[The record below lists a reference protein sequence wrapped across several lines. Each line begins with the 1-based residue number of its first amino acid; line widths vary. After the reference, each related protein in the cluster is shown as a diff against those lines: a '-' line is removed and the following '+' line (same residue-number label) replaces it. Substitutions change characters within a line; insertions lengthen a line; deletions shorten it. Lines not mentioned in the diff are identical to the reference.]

1 MSNLDYAAKQ
11 LNKIRNRINDAAQA
25 VGRDA
30 DSIRLIGA
38 SKVQPPELIADFA
51 TKGLRDIGENYLQ
64 EAIDKKA
71 QLSRQDLQW
80 HFIGHIQS
88 NKTKLIA
95 QNFDWVHG
103 VDRLKIA
110 ARLGQHSLPAEPV
123 NILVQINLDA
133 EQSKSGVVPSE
144 VAELCDQISQ
154 LSNVSLR
161 GFMTIPK
168 PRKDFDAQKAAFQ
181 TAQELML
188 STNQRYG
195 LSLDQLSMGM
205 SNDLEAAI
213 AAGSTMIR
221 VGTALFGARAS
232 QHQ

>member
-11 LNKIRNRINDAAQA
+11 LNTIRNRINDAAQA

-30 DSIRLIGA
+30 VSVRLIGA

-51 TKGLRDIGENYLQ
+51 ARGLLDIGENYLQ
-64 EAIDKKA
+64 EAIEKKA
-71 QLSRQDLQW
+71 QLSTQNLQW

-110 ARLGQHSLPAEPV
+110 QRLGEQSLRAEPL
-123 NILVQINLDA
+123 NILVQVNLDA
-133 EQSKSGVVPSE
+133 EPSKSGVAPAE
-144 VAELCDQISQ
+144 VAELCDLISQ
-154 LSNVSLR
+154 HSKVNLR
-161 GFMTIPK
+161 GFMAIPR
-168 PRKDFDAQKAAFQ
+168 PLSDFDAQKATFDS
-181 TAQELML
+181 AQELMFR
-188 STNQRYG
+188 TNQQYG
-195 LSLDQLSMGM
+195 LKLDQLSMGM

-221 VGTALFGARAS
+221 VGTALFGPRTS
-232 QHQ
+232 

>member
-30 DSIRLIGA
+30 ASIRLIGA
-38 SKVQPPELIADFA
+38 SKVQTSELIADFA
-51 TKGLRDIGENYLQ
+51 TEGLLDIGENYLQ
-64 EAIDKKA
+64 EAIEKKA
-71 QLSRQDLQW
+71 HLSLYDLQW
-80 HFIGHIQS
+80 HFIGRIQS

-95 QNFDWVHG
+95 QHFDWVHG

-110 ARLGQHSLPAEPV
+110 TRLGEQSSRAEPM
-123 NILVQINLDA
+123 NILVQVNLDV

-154 LSNVSLR
+154 HSNVNLR

-168 PRKDFDAQKAAFQ
+168 PRSDFDSQKVAFH
-181 TAQELML
+181 TAHELML

-195 LSLDQLSMGM
+195 LALDQLSMGM

-221 VGTALFGARAS
+221 VGTALFGARTG
-232 QHQ
+232 QQQ